1 MIDVPLDAS
10 GLTYRQLLERDYR
23 DVEVSHVHH
32 GGNSS
37 GIVDGAG
44 AVLLASP
51 EYAKANGLK
60 PRARIRR
67 SEEHTSELQSLM
79 RKSYAVFC
87 LKQKQRKSQ
96 HTTTRHNT
104 NHKNTRYS

>member
-32 GGNSS
+32 GGTSS
-37 GIVDGAG
+37 GIVDGAV

-51 EYAKANGLK
+51 EYANANGLK
-60 PRARIRR
+60 PRARLRAVATAGDSR
-67 SEEHTSELQSLM
+67 SAEHPSELQSLM
-79 RKSYAVFC
+79 RNSYAVFC
-87 LKQKQRKSQ
+87 LKKKQAPRVHHLREIK
-96 HTTTRHNT
+96 
-104 NHKNTRYS
+104 K

>member
-60 PRARIRR
+60 PRARIRSVATAGDSPELMLNAPAPADRR
-67 SEEHTSELQSLM
+67 SDEHKSELQSLM
-79 RKSYAVFC
+79 RISYAV
-87 LKQKQRKSQ
+87 
-96 HTTTRHNT
+96 
-104 NHKNTRYS
+104 

>member
-1 MIDVPLDAS
+1 MIDVPRDAS

-60 PRARIRR
+60 PRARIRSVATAGDSPELMLNAPR
-67 SEEHTSELQSLM
+67 SDEHTSELQSLM
-79 RKSYAVFC
+79 RISSAVFC
-87 LKQKQRKSQ
+87 LKKK
-96 HTTTRHNT
+96 
-104 NHKNTRYS
+104 K